1 MFYAAS
7 KLFWFVFQPS
17 SLLWLAIAAG
27 AALLHTA
34 HVRAG
39 RRLIWMGVLGVLVL
53 GLSPLGGVLIEPLED
68 RFPRPGLSGA
78 ERVDGIIV
86 LGGAEDM
93 RVGGLRGL
101 IALNE
106 AGERLSEAVLLARKF
121 PAAKV
126 VFSGGSAELIQT
138 KPPEA
143 EGARRFFL
151 DFGIEPS
158 RLVLEDR
165 SRTTY
170 ENAELTRNILQP
182 KAGERWLLV
191 TSASH
196 IPRAMG
202 CFRKAGFE
210 VMAFP
215 VDYRS
220 AGWDDLIR
228 PFSSI
233 PEGLRR
239 VDFIFKEYIGL
250 LSYYLSG
257 RTDALFPA
265 P

>member
-7 KLFWFVFQPS
+7 KFFWFVFQPS
-17 SLLWLAIAAG
+17 SVLWLVIAAG
-27 AALLHTA
+27 AALLKTA
-34 HVRAG
+34 YDRAG
-39 RRLIWMGVLGVLVL
+39 RRLLWTGLLGLLVL
-53 GLSPLGGVLIEPLED
+53 GLSPLGEVLIEPLED
-68 RFPRPGLSGA
+68 RFPRPELSSS
-78 ERVDGIIV
+78 EHIDGIIV

-101 IALNE
+101 TALNE
-106 AGERLSEAVLLARKF
+106 AAERLTEAVLLARKF

-151 DFGIEPS
+151 DFGIDPA

-170 ENAELTRNILQP
+170 ENAEFTRDVVKP
-182 KAGERWLLV
+182 KLGERWLLV
-191 TSASH
+191 TSAFH
-196 IPRAMG
+196 MPRAVG
-202 CFRKAGFE
+202 CFRKAGFD
-210 VMAFP
+210 VMPFP

-220 AGWDDLIR
+220 AGWDDVVR

-239 VDFIFKEYIGL
+239 VDFIFKEYVGL

-257 RTDALFPA
+257 RTSALFPG